1 MSSPARLAP
10 VRQGLDHVFVLEG
23 LFDAAEARALAPAL
37 QGDTEGDLTL
47 DFSRCVDVR
56 DRGLALLA
64 DHLAAQCRPVVLR
77 GLRAHQR
84 RLLRYLGLEAA

>member
-1 MSSPARLAP
+1 MTSSARSFPAP
-10 VRQGLDHVFVLEG
+10 QDVEHVVVLEG
-23 LFDAAEARALAPAL
+23 LFDAAEARALTPAIHESP
-37 QGDTEGDLTL
+37 GGALTL

-64 DHLAAQCRPVVLR
+64 EQLAADGRPVAWR

-84 RLLRYLGLEAA
+84 RMLRYLGLEEA

>member
-1 MSSPARLAP
+1 MTSSARSIP
-10 VRQGLDHVFVLEG
+10 PPQGGDHVVVLEG
-23 LFDAAEARALAPAL
+23 LFDAAEARALTPAL
-37 QGDTEGDLTL
+37 HDLPLGDLTL

-56 DRGLALLA
+56 DRGIALLA
-64 DHLAAQCRPVVLR
+64 EQLAAIGRPVALR